1 MASVVNDGL
10 ASGRWRKSCFHA
22 GGSIFVTSVSFIIAL
37 QVPEKRSFL
46 ANVVSRSVSWQAL
59 RRGWNTNR
67 GSAVPGGSQASQ
79 LPTGT
84 NRKFP
89 LMTTNSPQPDECA
102 PRGTTSAHPWKSH
115 SQPQGTDSTGTY
127 GPSTPSGVQLVRAT
141 APAYGTGGSSEPS
154 RAQTSSAVTT
164 IIPQN
169 KAGISSI
176 TISSRKVS
184 RSESFSGTG
193 TNKPSPSPQRARNQ
207 AMDPSPGQFTV
218 QRKATIVKVTEQ
230 RVMSSPAPSRK
241 GAGAPPAHQ
250 VVDTVVHRRKATI
263 IKVTECRES
272 YGGSKGGPE
281 SRPKHPEYRH
291 SFAGDHQPS
300 HNAAPS
306 YQGSTKLSDRTPEP
320 NRPTANIGGGML
332 HRSTLSL
339 IVSSPP
345 AIAAAPPSQAPLR
358 AAGQGSR
365 RQQRPAS
372 CYGDV
377 CGDAE
382 ARWRRS
388 FEPSREADGGPVSPP
403 ADAKAAG
410 QLVACTS
417 EPSGGDTERWQ
428 AETERRMSP
437 SLTLIKAPGRT
448 RRPPLCR
455 SPCQSALRI
464 RL

>member
-1 MASVVNDGL
+1 M
-10 ASGRWRKSCFHA
+10 
-22 GGSIFVTSVSFIIAL
+22 
-37 QVPEKRSFL
+37 
-46 ANVVSRSVSWQAL
+46 SWQAL

-89 LMTTNSPQPDECA
+89 LMTSNSPQPDEYA
-102 PRGTTSAHPWKSH
+102 PCGTSSADPCKSH
-115 SQPQGTDSTGTY
+115 SQLQGTDSTGTY
-127 GPSTPSGVQLVRAT
+127 GPSTPSGVQPVRAT
-141 APAYGTGGSSEPS
+141 APAYRTGSSSEPS
-154 RAQTSSAVTT
+154 HTQTSSAVTT
-164 IIPQN
+164 ITPQN

-184 RSESFSGTG
+184 RSESFSANT
-193 TNKPSPSPQRARNQ
+193 PSPSPQQARNR

-230 RVMSSPAPSRK
+230 RVMSSPASSTD
-241 GAGAPPAHQ
+241 GARAPPAHQ

-263 IKVTECRES
+263 IKVTERRES

-281 SRPKHPEYRH
+281 SRPKHAEYRH
-291 SFAGDHQPS
+291 SFAGDNQPS

-306 YQGSTKLSDRTPEP
+306 YQGSTKRSDTAPEP
-320 NRPTANIGGGML
+320 HGSTANTGGGML

-345 AIAAAPPSQAPLR
+345 AIAAAPPSQPSLG
-358 AAGQGSR
+358 AAGQSSR
-365 RQQRPAS
+365 RPQRPAS

-377 CGDAE
+377 CGYAE
-382 ARWRRS
+382 ARRRRS
-388 FEPSREADGGPVSPP
+388 SELSRDTERAPVHPSGGPISPP
-403 ADAKAAG
+403 ADVKAAG
-410 QLVACTS
+410 QLLASTS
-417 EPSGGDTERWQ
+417 EPKGGDTERS
-428 AETERRMSP
+428 EERRMSP

-448 RRPPLCR
+448 RRPTLCR
-455 SPCQSALRI
+455 SPCQSALRVC
-464 RL
+464 L